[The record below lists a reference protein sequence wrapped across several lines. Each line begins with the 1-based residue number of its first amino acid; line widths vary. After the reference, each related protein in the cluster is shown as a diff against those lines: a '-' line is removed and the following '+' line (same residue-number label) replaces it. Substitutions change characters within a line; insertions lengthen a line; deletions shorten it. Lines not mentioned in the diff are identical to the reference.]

1 MQHTF
6 TLPLSTLRAALTHSS
21 TDDVRGYLIGVCL
34 ALPCGRVVATDGR
47 RMLVADGPCVLG
59 APSVIIDADS
69 IKAVIKAYESSG
81 APYKQGGTL
90 GAWPIE
96 CALECVEGATTAT
109 NITLKVPNGSIV
121 ARPIDGQYPDFKR
134 VIPTKVDGTAGNYNA
149 GYIQTAV
156 TAFKMYRNKHKNDS
170 GYNPT
175 LVQNG
180 LSPAVMFDNDNGML
194 VIVMPLRASKDVGP
208 GDAIAAC
215 DWARS
220 NAPADAAAAKVA

>member
-21 TDDVRGYLIGVCL
+21 TDEVRGYLIGVYL
-34 ALPCGRVVATDGR
+34 DLRCGRVVATDGH

-59 APSVIIDADS
+59 ALSVIIDADS

-81 APYKQGGTL
+81 SPYKQGGTL

-96 CALECVEGATTAT
+96 CALECVEGATIAT

-121 ARPIDGQYPDFKR
+121 ARPIDGQYPDYKR
-134 VIPTKVDGTAGNYNA
+134 VLPTTVDGTAGNYNA

-175 LVQNG
+175 LIQNG
-180 LSPAVMFDNDNGML
+180 LSPAVTLDDDNGML
-194 VIVMPLRASKDVGP
+194 VLVMPIRSDVRP
-208 GDAIAAC
+208 GAAIAAC